1 MRTHRVVAKSS
12 SAETER
18 NGSPRTYAQGMSCL
32 ASRSENHRAPDVPS
46 HPASSQPPT
55 TIVSPSAFASARNLS
70 PMWWC
75 GRPKWNRILR
85 SKPSASHVRIHI
97 IICGI
102 SEEHPGG
109 IAATQEYN
117 EPRKGLVCVR
127 SVAAKPRRPNPS
139 RNSPE
144 GTDRCWA
151 KRLHHSEAYRVRPS
165 VAETRLAPFLV
176 EVIPDPLGPAPS
188 AELGPL
194 ERDRGGGPAKER
206 TSSSLQLSPS
216 RSRRSPPKPTGTE
229 SAERRPDR

>member
-1 MRTHRVVAKSS
+1 MRSAAVKCKPVALIITTGSQGDLSARRAVLAKIKVRTHRVVAKSS
-12 SAETER
+12 RAETER
-18 NGSPRTYAQGMSCL
+18 TGSPRTYAQGMSCL

-85 SKPSASHVRIHI
+85 SKASASHVRIHI
-97 IICGI
+97 IIGGI

-139 RNSPE
+139 RNLQE

-151 KRLHHSEAYRVRPS
+151 KRLHHSEAHRMRPS
-165 VAETRLAPFLV
+165 LR
-176 EVIPDPLGPAPS
+176 PAS
-188 AELGPL
+188 H
-194 ERDRGGGPAKER
+194 
-206 TSSSLQLSPS
+206 
-216 RSRRSPPKPTGTE
+216 RSMSK
-229 SAERRPDR
+229 